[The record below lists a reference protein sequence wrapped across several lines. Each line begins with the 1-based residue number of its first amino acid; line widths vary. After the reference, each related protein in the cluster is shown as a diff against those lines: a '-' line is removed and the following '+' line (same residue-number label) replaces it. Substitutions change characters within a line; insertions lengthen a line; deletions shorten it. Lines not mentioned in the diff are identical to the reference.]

1 MWTGQTMTIADSLV
15 ISLLGIMVVFSA
27 LAALA
32 ISIVIISK
40 IINMITKSDAPKA
53 APAAAAAAAAP
64 VPAIDEEAYAVL
76 VAAITEEAR
85 LSGEGDV
92 RVVSIKEL

>member
-1 MWTGQTMTIADSLV
+1 MWTGQTMTIMDSLL
-15 ISLLGIMVVFSA
+15 ISVLGISVVFAA

-40 IINMITKSDAPKA
+40 IIGMIVKDAPKA
-53 APAAAAAAAAP
+53 APAAAAAAP

>member
-1 MWTGQTMTIADSLV
+1 MWTGQTMTMMDALS
-15 ISLLGIMVVFSA
+15 ISLLGIMVVFAA

-40 IINMITKSDAPKA
+40 LIGMIVKADAPKA
-53 APAAAAAAAAP
+53 APAAAAP

-76 VAAITEEAR
+76 LAAINEEAR
-85 LSGEGDV
+85 LSGEGEI
-92 RVVSIKEL
+92 RVLSIKEL

>member
-1 MWTGQTMTIADSLV
+1 MWTGQTMTFMDSLL
-15 ISLLGIMVVFSA
+15 ISALGLLVVFAA
-27 LAALA
+27 LATIA

-40 IINMITKSDAPKA
+40 VINMIVKPEAPKA
-53 APAAAAAAAAP
+53 AVAAAAAP

-76 VAAITEEAR
+76 VAAVTEEAR
-85 LSGEGDV
+85 LSGDGDV

>member
-1 MWTGQTMTIADSLV
+1 MWGAQPMTFMDSLV
-15 ISLLGIMVVFSA
+15 ISALGLLVVF
-27 LAALA
+27 AALA
-32 ISIVIISK
+32 IIAVSIVIISK
-40 IINMITKSDAPKA
+40 VINAIVKPEAPKA
-53 APAAAAAAAAP
+53 APAVAAAAP

>member
-1 MWTGQTMTIADSLV
+1 MWTGQTMTFMDSVV
-15 ISLLGIMVVFSA
+15 ISLLGILVVFTC
-27 LAALA
+27 LACIA
-32 ISIVIISK
+32 ISIVIISR
-40 IINMITKSDAPKA
+40 IINTIIKPEAPKA
-53 APAAAAAAAAP
+53 AVAAAAAP
-64 VPAIDEEAYAVL
+64 APAIDEEAYAVL

>member
-1 MWTGQTMTIADSLV
+1 MWTGQTMTMADSLM
-15 ISLLGIMVVFSA
+15 ISLLGIMVVFAA

-40 IINMITKSDAPKA
+40 IIGMITKSGAPKA
-53 APAAAAAAAAP
+53 APAAAAAAP

>member
-1 MWTGQTMTIADSLV
+1 MWTGQTMTFADSVV
-15 ISLLGIMVVFSA
+15 ISLLGILVVFTA
-27 LAALA
+27 LACIA

-40 IINMITKSDAPKA
+40 VINAIIKPEAPK
-53 APAAAAAAAAP
+53 AAAAAP
-64 VPAIDEEAYAVL
+64 APAIDEEAYAVL

-85 LSGEGDV
+85 LSGDGDV

>member
-1 MWTGQTMTIADSLV
+1 MWTGQTMTFMDSVV
-15 ISLLGIMVVFSA
+15 ISLLGILVVFTC
-27 LAALA
+27 LACIAV
-32 ISIVIISK
+32 SIVIISK
-40 IINMITKSDAPKA
+40 VINAIIKPEAPKA
-53 APAAAAAAAAP
+53 AAAAAAAAP

-85 LSGEGDV
+85 LSGDGDV

>member
-1 MWTGQTMTIADSLV
+1 MWTGQTLTLMDSVTIS
-15 ISLLGIMVVFSA
+15 ILGILVVFSV

-40 IINMITKSDAPKA
+40 IIGMIVKSDAPKA
-53 APAAAAAAAAP
+53 APAAAAAAP

-76 VAAITEEAR
+76 VAAVTEEAR